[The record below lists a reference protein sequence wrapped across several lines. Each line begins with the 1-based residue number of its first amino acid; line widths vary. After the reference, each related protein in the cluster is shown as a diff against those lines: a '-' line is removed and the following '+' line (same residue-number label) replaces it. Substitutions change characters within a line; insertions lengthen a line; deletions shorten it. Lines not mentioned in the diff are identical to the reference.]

1 MRTRQKKLILLWDFY
16 FLVFFRRS
24 STISELSCI
33 SLRGTFVCV
42 LLDFLILSVFSLP
55 PNGQNMD
62 ILGGFSRVEHH
73 FILTCHV
80 NVLLSWTTDGILLS
94 SSLGSNMLQRE
105 FGLVFKSP
113 ENRLLRTTLGT
124 TYTFLTTLIGPL

>member
-62 ILGGFSRVEHH
+62 ILGVFSRVEHH

-113 ENRLLRTTLGT
+113 ENKLLRTTLGT